1 MPSVRFSYI
10 WANLSLLVG
19 LSVICSFFVVEKAS
33 AVDFKEY
40 PAAKN
45 LVSEL
50 STDSG
55 LDSVWVEAIVRDA
68 VYQDSIIKAI
78 TRPAEKFPWYR
89 YRKIF
94 ISDSNAEL
102 GVKFWNTHEETLTR
116 AENEFGVDA
125 AIIVAIVGVET
136 RFGKI
141 TGRHRVIDS
150 LVTLVLG
157 YPRRKEFFQKELAE
171 FIRLADEENLNV
183 FNVRGSYAGAMG
195 IPQFISSSYRN
206 YAVDFNGNQRRDL
219 LTETSDAIGSIGNY
233 LSRHGW
239 SAGGPI
245 FTSLSL
251 KDANNAELVPTKGLK
266 TDRTFGEIADQVK
279 IPDQQLTIEP
289 GQKIGVVKLETDE
302 DQIEYRVAFPNF
314 YVITTYN
321 RSNLYAM
328 AVTELANL
336 ISAKRSKN

>member
-1 MPSVRFSYI
+1 MPNVLFSSFG
-10 WANLSLLVG
+10 ARLLLSVG
-19 LSVICSFFVVEKAS
+19 LSVTCCIFVVNTAS
-33 AVDFKEY
+33 AVDFEEY
-40 PAAKN
+40 PAAKD
-45 LVSEL
+45 LVAEL

-55 LDSVWVEAIVRDA
+55 LDSAWVEAIVRDS
-68 VYQDSIIKAI
+68 VYMESIIKAI
-78 TRPAEKFPWYR
+78 TRPAEKFPWHR

-94 ISDSNAEL
+94 ITDSNTEL
-102 GVKFWNTHEETLTR
+102 GVKFWNTHEKTLTR

-125 AIIVAIVGVET
+125 AIIVAIIGVET

-183 FNVRGSYAGAMG
+183 FDVRGSYAGAMG

-219 LTETSDAIGSIGNY
+219 LTETADAIGSIGNY

-245 FTSLSL
+245 FISLTL
-251 KDANNAELVPTKGLK
+251 KDADNVELVPTSGLK
-266 TDRTFGEIADQVK
+266 TDRTFGEIVDQVK
-279 IPDQQLTIEP
+279 LT
-289 GQKIGVVKLETDE
+289 
-302 DQIEYRVAFPNF
+302 
-314 YVITTYN
+314 
-321 RSNLYAM
+321 
-328 AVTELANL
+328 
-336 ISAKRSKN
+336 

>member
-1 MPSVRFSYI
+1 MPNVLFSSFG
-10 WANLSLLVG
+10 ARLLLSVG
-19 LSVICSFFVVEKAS
+19 LSVTCCIFVVNTAS
-33 AVDFKEY
+33 AVDFEEY
-40 PAAKN
+40 PAAKD
-45 LVSEL
+45 LVAEL

-55 LDSVWVEAIVRDA
+55 LDSAWVEAIVRDS
-68 VYQDSIIKAI
+68 VYMESIIKAI
-78 TRPAEKFPWYR
+78 TRPAEKFPWHR

-94 ISDSNAEL
+94 ITDSNAEL
-102 GVKFWNTHEETLTR
+102 GVNFWNRHEKTLTR

-125 AIIVAIVGVET
+125 AIIVAIIGVET
-136 RFGKI
+136 RFGRI

-183 FNVRGSYAGAMG
+183 FDVKGSYAGAMG

-219 LTETSDAIGSIGNY
+219 LTETADAIGSIGNY

-245 FTSLSL
+245 FTSLTL
-251 KDANNAELVPTKGLK
+251 KDANNVELVPTSGLK
-266 TDRTFGEIADQVK
+266 TDRTFGEIAEQAK
-279 IPDQQLTIEP
+279 LPDQKLTIEP
-289 GQKIGVVKLETDE
+289 EQNIGVVKLETKA
-302 DQIEYRVAFPNF
+302 DQFEYRLAFPNF

-321 RSNLYAM
+321 RSTLYAM

>member
-1 MPSVRFSYI
+1 MPNVRFSSFL
-10 WANLSLLVG
+10 AKLPLLVG
-19 LSVICSFFVVEKAS
+19 LSVTCCFIAVDKAS
-33 AVDFKEY
+33 AVDFEEY
-40 PAAKN
+40 PAAKD

-55 LDSVWVEAIVRDA
+55 LDSDWVEAIVRDA
-68 VYQDSIIKAI
+68 VYMESIIKAI
-78 TRPAEKFPWYR
+78 TRPAEKFPWHR

-94 ISDSNAEL
+94 VTDSNAEL
-102 GVKFWNTHEETLTR
+102 GVKFWNTYEKTLAR
-116 AENEFGVDA
+116 AEIEFGVDA
-125 AIIVAIVGVET
+125 AIIVAIIGVET
-136 RFGKI
+136 RFGNI

-183 FNVRGSYAGAMG
+183 FDVRGSYAGAMG
-195 IPQFISSSYRN
+195 IPQFISSSYRH

-219 LTETSDAIGSIGNY
+219 LTETADAIGSIGNY

-239 SAGGPI
+239 LAGAPI
-245 FTSLSL
+245 FTSLTL
-251 KDANNAELVPTKGLK
+251 QDANDVELVPTKGLK
-266 TDRTFGEIADQVK
+266 TDRTFGEIANQVK
-279 IPDQQLTIEP
+279 LLDQELTIEP
-289 GQKIGVVKLETDE
+289 EQNIGVVKLETKA
-302 DQIEYRVAFPNF
+302 DQFEYRVAFPNF

-328 AVTELANL
+328 AVTELSNL

>member
-1 MPSVRFSYI
+1 MPSVRFSSF

-19 LSVICSFFVVEKAS
+19 LSVTCSFFAVEKAS
-33 AVDFKEY
+33 AVDFEEY

-50 STDSG
+50 TTDSG
-55 LDSVWVEAIVRDA
+55 LDSAWVEAIVRDA
-68 VYQDSIIKAI
+68 VYRESIIKAI

-94 ISDSNAEL
+94 VTDSNAEL
-102 GVKFWNTHEETLTR
+102 GVKFWNTHENTLKR
-116 AENEFGVDA
+116 AEEEFGVDA
-125 AIIVAIVGVET
+125 AIIVAIIGVET

-183 FNVRGSYAGAMG
+183 FDVQGSYAGAMG

-219 LTETSDAIGSIGNY
+219 LTETADAIGSIGNY

-245 FTSLSL
+245 FTSLTL
-251 KDANNAELVPTKGLK
+251 KDANVVELVPTKGLK

-279 IPDQQLTIEP
+279 LLDQKSTIEP
-289 GQKIGVVKLETDE
+289 EKNIGVVKLETKT
-302 DQIEYRVAFPNF
+302 DQFEYRVAFPNF

>member
-1 MPSVRFSYI
+1 MPSVRFSSF
-10 WANLSLLVG
+10 WTNFSLLIV
-19 LSVICSFFVVEKAS
+19 LSVLCSFSVVEKAS
-33 AVDFKEY
+33 AVDFEEY

-68 VYQDSIIKAI
+68 VYTESIIEAI
-78 TRPAEKFPWYR
+78 TRPAEKFPWHR

-94 ISDSNAEL
+94 ITDSNAKL
-102 GVKFWNTHEETLTR
+102 GVKFWNTHENTLKR
-116 AENEFGVDA
+116 AEEEFGVDSA
-125 AIIVAIVGVET
+125 IMVAIIGVET
-136 RFGKI
+136 RFGRI

-157 YPRRKEFFQKELAE
+157 YPRRKDFFQKELAE

-183 FNVRGSYAGAMG
+183 FDVRGSYAGAMG

-206 YAVDFNGNQRRDL
+206 YAVDFNGNQQRDL
-219 LTETSDAIGSIGNY
+219 LTETADAIGSIGNY

-245 FTSLSL
+245 FTSLTL
-251 KDANNAELVPTKGLK
+251 KDANKVELVPTKGLK
-266 TDRTFGEIADQVK
+266 SDRTFGEIADQVK
-279 IPDQQLTIEP
+279 LLDQQLTIEP
-289 GQKIGVVKLETDE
+289 EQDIGVVKLETAA
-302 DQIEYRVAFPNF
+302 DQFEYRVAFPNF